1 MISLRVPFQN
11 GPGAGFVNRAER
23 FGQSIRC
30 AGVGDEVGPIAT
42 RMDEL
47 SENVGG
53 YKRQVASHDQPG
65 GIGLP
70 LESGK
75 DAGKRTRDAW
85 IVANDFEML
94 ATLGSCLS
102 VTQREKDFLTNRQK
116 PLNSPLALIQS
127 IRAND
132 QRGLV
137 ATHAGATPSRQQQA
151 KKRGLHALVW

>member
-1 MISLRVPFQN
+1 MNEFGENLR
-11 GPGAGFVNRAER
+11 
-23 FGQSIRC
+23 
-30 AGVGDEVGPIAT
+30 
-42 RMDEL
+42 
-47 SENVGG
+47 G
-53 YKRQVASHDQPG
+53 YERQVASHDQPG

-75 DAGKRTRDAW
+75 DAGKRTGDAW

-94 ATLGSCLS
+94 ATLGSRLA
-102 VTQREKDFLTNRQK
+102 VTQREEDFLTNRQK

-132 QRGLV
+132 HRGLV